1 MSSDAHQC
9 DLWLKTGPSC
19 RADATLIEAGITCSA
34 QREFL
39 AQKLEEVEGKLKEAK
54 ADRRESERE
63 RTMLKAVT
71 NMKQL
76 FTGAAPAWGP
86 YI

>member
-1 MSSDAHQC
+1 M
-9 DLWLKTGPSC
+9 
-19 RADATLIEAGITCSA
+19 
-34 QREFL
+34 
-39 AQKLEEVEGKLKEAK
+39 EGKLKEAK

-76 FTGAAPAWGP
+76 FAGADPRLIFLQPSQAFH
-86 YI
+86 

>member
-1 MSSDAHQC
+1 M
-9 DLWLKTGPSC
+9 
-19 RADATLIEAGITCSA
+19 
-34 QREFL
+34 
-39 AQKLEEVEGKLKEAK
+39 EGKLKEAK

-76 FTGAAPAWGP
+76 FTGAVSDPDLHAKADEVSFMLALSILRLNAPCLHAVHTLTA
-86 YI
+86 IEV